1 MGRKELTMRK
11 AGILLPITSLPSEY
25 GIGAFT
31 ESAYSFVDFLER
43 SGQSYWQILPIGPTS
58 FGDSPYQ
65 SPSAFAGNPYMIS
78 LKKLAE
84 DGLLEKHEFENADF
98 GDTKTDID
106 YEKLYNTRYII
117 LKKAFSR
124 FNTEDSRY
132 QEFLKNNEF
141 WLFDYAFFMSLKG
154 YFGEKTWQN
163 WPDDIAKRE
172 PDAMARYIN
181 ILKDEIEFWQFLQ
194 YEFFEEWLDLK
205 KYANEHG
212 IKIIGDMP
220 IYTAMDSSD
229 VWQNPELF
237 QLDENLSP
245 IAVAGCPPD
254 GFSWE
259 GQLWGNPLYDWEE
272 HKKQGYNWWIKR
284 ISHCQTIFDMVRI
297 DHFRGFDEYYAI
309 PYPAVNA
316 VHGAWEKGPGIDL
329 FNALG
334 KFSDKDKIIAEDLG
348 FITDSVKKLLADT
361 GFSGIKVLEFAFDS
375 RDENAKNDYLP
386 HNYPENS
393 VCYTGTHDNQTLLS
407 WLKTIQPDEQRQI
420 RDYICDYYTPL
431 DELNIPLISLV
442 LRSSAEIAIIPI
454 QDYMSLDDSARINT
468 PSTLGT
474 NWRWRLLKDQL
485 TDDLS
490 RKILKMTRLSGR

>member
-1 MGRKELTMRK
+1 MRK
-11 AGILLPITSLPSEY
+11 AGILLPITSLPSDY
-25 GIGAFT
+25 GIGGFT
-31 ESAYSFVDFLER
+31 ESAYRFIDFLEK
-43 SGQSYWQILPIGPTS
+43 SGQSFWQILPIGPTS

-98 GDTKTDID
+98 GDIKTDID
-106 YEKLYNTRYII
+106 YEKLYLTRFDI
-117 LKKAFSR
+117 LKKAYSR
-124 FNTEDSRY
+124 FNTNDWEY
-132 QEFLKNNEF
+132 QQFLNSNNF
-141 WLFDYAFFMSLKG
+141 WLPDYAFFMSLKI
-154 YFGEKTWQN
+154 YFDEKPWQK
-163 WPDDIAKRE
+163 WPEDIAKRE
-172 PDAMARYIN
+172 ASALTKYRD

-194 YEFFEEWLDLK
+194 YEFFKGWFDIK
-205 KYANEHG
+205 RYANERG

-229 VWQNPELF
+229 VWQNPHLF

-254 GFSWE
+254 GFSAE
-259 GQLWGNPLYDWEE
+259 GQLWGNPLYNWQA
-272 HKKQGYNWWIKR
+272 HKNQGYDWWIKR
-284 ISHCQTIFDMVRI
+284 ISNCLTMFDMVRI

-334 KFSDKDKIIAEDLG
+334 RFADKDKIIAEDLG
-348 FITDSVKKLLADT
+348 FITDSVKTLLAET

-393 VCYTGTHDNQTLLS
+393 VCYTGTHDNQTLVS
-407 WLKTIQPDEQRQI
+407 WIQTISPDEQKMV
-420 RDYICDYYTPL
+420 RDYLADYYTPL
-431 DELNIPLISLV
+431 EKLNIPLISLI
-442 LRSSAEIAIIPI
+442 LRSPSEISIIPI

-474 NWRWRLLKDQL
+474 NWRWRLKKEDL
-485 TDDLS
+485 TDELS
-490 RKILKMTRLSGR
+490 EKILKMTRLSGR

>member
-1 MGRKELTMRK
+1 MRK
-11 AGILLPITSLPSEY
+11 AGILLPITSLPSDY
-25 GIGAFT
+25 GIGGFT
-31 ESAYSFVDFLER
+31 DSAYRFIDFLKK
-43 SGQSYWQILPIGPTS
+43 SGQSFWQILPIGPTS

-78 LKKLAE
+78 LKRLAD
-84 DGLLEKHEFENADF
+84 DGLLEYAEFENVNF
-98 GDTKTDID
+98 GDTKNDID
-106 YEKLYNTRYII
+106 YERLYKTRYIV

-124 FNTEDSRY
+124 FNTNDWDYRK
-132 QEFLKNNEF
+132 FLSENSF
-141 WLFDYAFFMSLKG
+141 WLPDYAFFMSLKG
-154 YFGEKTWQN
+154 HFEEKPWQE
-163 WPDDIAKRE
+163 WPRDVAKRE
-172 PDAMARYIN
+172 TETLNRYRE

-194 YEFFEEWLDLK
+194 YEFFKGWQDLK
-205 KYANEHG
+205 RYANEKG

-229 VWQNPELF
+229 VWQNPKLF

-259 GQLWGNPLYDWEE
+259 GQLWGNPLYDWQE
-272 HKKQGYNWWIKR
+272 HKNQGYDWWIKR
-284 ISHCQTIFDMVRI
+284 ISNCLTIFDMVRI

-309 PYPAVNA
+309 PYPAENA
-316 VHGAWEKGPGIDL
+316 VHGSWEKGPGIDL
-329 FNALG
+329 FNAMG
-334 KFSDKDKIIAEDLG
+334 QFADKDKIIAEDLG

-393 VCYTGTHDNQTLLS
+393 VCYTGTHDNQTLVS
-407 WLKTIQPDEQRQI
+407 WLKTITPEEQNMV
-420 RDYICDYYTPL
+420 RDYLSDYYTPL
-431 DELNIPLISLV
+431 EKLNIPLISLV
-442 LRSSAEIAIIPI
+442 LRSSSEIAIIPI

-474 NWRWRLLKDQL
+474 NWRWRLLKDEL
-485 TDDLS
+485 NDELS
-490 RKILKMTRLSGR
+490 EKILKMTRLSGR